1 MQRVQKI
8 LVVLFLLFFAKHST
22 AQDSLFT
29 KADLKNLN
37 LSVLSV
43 SERSYITF
51 TRGLGENIVNDKTEK
66 LEPLIFEA
74 KVSPNYYIRF
84 GKGSNIAISL
94 NPTIYI
100 RMFNKESN
108 PIYSPSYKP
117 TLNLFQ
123 VLGGLN
129 IKESRVTEFLG
140 LYKGTSLFQT
150 FSITHHS
157 NGQEEPFIDETT
169 NEINLN
175 RGNFSTDYITYSLNW
190 SNFESQ
196 KDQNIIA
203 NGSLSIE
210 QHFNF
215 LTREKQINDS
225 YYYTKTQLTSTFI
238 YEDPNFNFFNKSI
251 LKYSFATY
259 IHQDFEELKFHF
271 DGLYGFK
278 IFKGMD
284 FFIFA
289 RAYIGPDYYNSRY
302 VFNRRALTFGIMT
315 DALSLPLFND

>member
-1 MQRVQKI
+1 MQRTQKI
-8 LVVLFLLFFAKHST
+8 LAVLILLLFAKYLP

-29 KADLKNLN
+29 NADLKNIN
-37 LSVLSV
+37 LSILSV

-51 TRGLGENIVNDKTEK
+51 TRGLGENIINGNTEK

-84 GKGSNIAISL
+84 GTGRNIAISL

-100 RMFNKESN
+100 RMFNKESF

-117 TLNLFQ
+117 TLNLFH

-129 IKESRVTEFLG
+129 IKESRAMGFLG
-140 LYKGTSLFQT
+140 FYKGTSLFQV
-150 FSITHHS
+150 FSLTHYS
-157 NGQEEPFIDETT
+157 NGQEEPFINETT

-190 SNFESQ
+190 SNFEVQ
-196 KDQNIIA
+196 KKQNIVA
-203 NGSLSIE
+203 NGSLSFE

-225 YYYTKTQLTSTFI
+225 YYYTKAQLANTFI

-251 LKYSFATY
+251 LQYSFATY
-259 IHQDFEELKFHF
+259 FHQDFEEVKFHF

-302 VFNRRALTFGIMT
+302 VFDRRALTFGIMT
-315 DALSLPLFND
+315 DALSFPIFNK